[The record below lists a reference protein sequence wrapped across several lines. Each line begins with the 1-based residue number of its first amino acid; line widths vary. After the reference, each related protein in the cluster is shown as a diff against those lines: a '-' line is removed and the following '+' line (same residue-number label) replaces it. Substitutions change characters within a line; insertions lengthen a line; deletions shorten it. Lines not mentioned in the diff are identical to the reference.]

1 MKALYK
7 NKTQM
12 KLEIFLSH
20 NIVKNHDKHIEFCIM
35 SGPETGNT
43 GLSESLFKKS
53 SRKLKTECPF

>member
-43 GLSESLFKKS
+43 GLSESLFKKVP
-53 SRKLKTECPF
+53 L